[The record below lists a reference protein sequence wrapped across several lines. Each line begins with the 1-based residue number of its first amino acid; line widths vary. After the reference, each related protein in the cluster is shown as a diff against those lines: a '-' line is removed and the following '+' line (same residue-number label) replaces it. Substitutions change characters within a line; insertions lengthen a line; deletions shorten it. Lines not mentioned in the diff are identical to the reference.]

1 MEEQA
6 KLMAK
11 KVGNKPKKHALIK
24 SDSVNL
30 KMPFNPIEGALRLRN
45 LRDGETEKGG
55 PREAAQRGKR
65 EMQEGS

>member
-11 KVGNKPKKHALIK
+11 KVGSKPKKHNLIK
-24 SDSVNL
+24 SDSVNP
-30 KMPFNPIEGALRLRN
+30 KSIFNPIEGALRLCD
-45 LRDGETEKGG
+45 LRDGETEEGG
-55 PREAAQRGKR
+55 ASEAAPRSKR